1 MAQYT
6 GKVAWFNNAK
16 GFGFLS
22 REGGAD
28 VFVHF
33 SAVCKDGYKSLSE
46 GEEVSFDVIQGEKG
60 PQADKVEPI
69 SKDPSRAVL
78 QGATRNPKL

>member
-1 MAQYT
+1 VAQYT

-16 GFGFLS
+16 GFGFLT

-33 SAVCKDGYKSLSE
+33 SAVQSEGYKSLKESD
-46 GEEVSFDVIQGEKG
+46 EVEFDVANGTTGK
-60 PQADKVEPI
+60 PQAENVRLI
-69 SKDPSRAVL
+69 RA
-78 QGATRNPKL
+78 